1 MDEAGRQRRIQT
13 VCLLIL
19 AAVATAAALYW
30 LRSVMIPFVLAMF
43 FAYALSPVVHLQ
55 MRHLRFPRGLA
66 VLFALVLSFLALSF
80 IGGLIT
86 SSVGEFSA
94 NREVY
99 ERQVQ
104 ELLRQTQEF
113 FRVERFGLKPMADI
127 DLASVIPS
135 NSVAS
140 VLLSVTNS
148 IVDLVSKG
156 TIVLIFLFF
165 LLLGQSSASA
175 PEEGVR
181 AVVESR
187 IKRYILVQGTLSA
200 ATGLLIGLVLSLLG
214 VPLAMV
220 FGLFA
225 FLLNFIPS
233 LGSIVATL
241 LPLPVVLVSP
251 EISSTAAVLAIALPG
266 GIQFVIGNVIAPKIM
281 GDSLDLDPV
290 VILLALMIWGALWG
304 VVGMLLATPITAVL
318 KILLE
323 RIEFTAPAAELLA
336 GRPAGGGAQQ
346 VPSDE

>member
-19 AAVATAAALYW
+19 AAVATAAVLFW
-30 LRSVMIPFVLAMF
+30 LRAVMIPFVLAMF
-43 FAYALSPVVHLQ
+43 FAYALSPVVDLQ

-66 VLFALVLSFLALSF
+66 VLFALVLSFVALSF

-127 DLASVIPS
+127 DFLSMIS
-135 NSVAS
+135 SKSVAS

-148 IVDLVSKG
+148 IVDLVSRG

-165 LLLGQSSASA
+165 LLLGKSGRRAS
-175 PEEGVR
+175 EEGLGT
-181 AVVESR
+181 AVESR
-187 IKRYILVQGTLSA
+187 IQRYILVQGSLSA
-200 ATGLLIGLVLSLLG
+200 ATGFLIGLVLSLLG

-251 EISSTAAVLAIALPG
+251 DISVTAAVLAIALPG
-266 GIQFVIGNVIAPKIM
+266 AIQVLIGNVIAPKVM

-323 RIEFTAPAAELLA
+323 RIEFTAPVAELLA
-336 GRPAGGGAQQ
+336 GRSAGGDAQQ
-346 VPSDE
+346 APGDE